1 MSAAP
6 GHGERAA
13 PSGSSLHSRHRMPTA
28 TGVRLE
34 RAAVRKSHEFMKLL
48 GILSHESIAKA
59 RSGVFLKIEN
69 IILNFNSKYV
79 MGWMGW
85 QCWHTVSGFLSPLSQ
100 RPMYLNIGRKSRVL
114 GGVF

>member
-28 TGVRLE
+28 AGVRVE
-34 RAAVRKSHEFMKLL
+34 RAAVRKIHEFMKLL

-100 RPMYLNIGRKSRVL
+100 QPMYLNIGRKSRVL